1 MRSAGSIALA
11 IATVAAGCGGTVAL
25 DETTPVRIQGERP
38 PPPPPP
44 EPEPPPRVEV
54 EETRIRVDEKIHFAF
69 DEATIESDS
78 DSLLE
83 EIAQV
88 MTDNPQLTMIK
99 VEGHTD
105 SQGSSDY
112 NQELSER
119 RANAVVERLIENGV
133 AAERLEA
140 VGHGE
145 SRPLDSSGSEEA
157 HARNRRVEFNIMER
171 DESLRPDDSED
182 GDSAEGEAA
191 EGEGASG
198 EGADG
203 EAEAAEETD
212 ANEAAAEAE
221 EGAAE

>member
-1 MRSAGSIALA
+1 MRSAGSIALV
-11 IATVAAGCGGTVAL
+11 IATVAGGCGGTVAL
-25 DETTPVRIQGERP
+25 DETTPVRIQGERPP

-105 SQGSSDY
+105 SQGGTDY

-119 RANAVVERLIENGV
+119 RANAVVERLVENGV

-145 SRPLDSSGSEEA
+145 SRPVDSSESEEA

-171 DESLRPDDSED
+171 DESLRPDDSEGADDAAAD
-182 GDSAEGEAA
+182 GENAGGEAA
-191 EGEGASG
+191 EA
-198 EGADG
+198 
-203 EAEAAEETD
+203 TD
-212 ANEAAAEAE
+212 ADEAVSEAE

>member
-44 EPEPPPRVEV
+44 PPEPPPRVEV

-88 MTDNPQLTMIK
+88 MNDNPQITKIK

-105 SQGSSDY
+105 SQGATEY

-119 RANAVVERLIENGV
+119 RANAVVERLVENGV

-145 SRPLDSSGSEEA
+145 SQPLDTSETEEA
-157 HARNRRVEFNIMER
+157 HARNRRVEFNIVER
-171 DESLRPDDSED
+171 DDSLRPDDSE
-182 GDSAEGEAA
+182 GDAA
-191 EGEGASG
+191 EGDA
-198 EGADG
+198 A
-203 EAEAAEETD
+203 EAEETSEDEPAEETD
-212 ANEAAAEAE
+212 GEAATEAE